1 MVIFQVAVDVANAF
15 CHHKPWVV
23 PSSVVATDS
32 LLPVPHDGSP
42 SGVSTDVQLSTKIS
56 IKFNPPKLTE

>member
-15 CHHKPWVV
+15 CHHKPCAV
-23 PSSVVATDS
+23 PNNVVATDS
-32 LLPVPHDGSP
+32 LLPVSQDGSP

-56 IKFNPPKLTE
+56 TKFNPPKSTE